1 MGALSDY
8 YKYKN
13 NSNNTESGES
23 KKKKSGALSEYYAF
37 SFGASIPS
45 RLEALTKQGS
55 DAYNTYKSRFFDE
68 NGEFIN
74 SYRGDTE
81 AAYNDYSTF
90 KSNYDTESK
99 AILEHLDRYG
109 DNYDAKTVSEIRDY
123 LTSNSK
129 AYEDMLNAYKD
140 DNDYWSQFDS
150 EEHYN
155 LLKMSS
161 DEISPHLDNSKN
173 SEKDKNI
180 VFELQQT
187 LVPYN
192 KDTALRAG
200 FTEEEYN
207 DIDSKRKYIG
217 EKYGVN
223 LYDDV
228 YNNVN
233 ILNDIS
239 RRLETSHIAYTTKG
253 GQNITWQDLYD
264 NSYANEDLE
273 RKYTAYSSL
282 PDWAEKSKGIDGVL
296 DTETDYMIAMEL
308 QNTMMPYDKKIA
320 ISNGYTEEEFNAVDN
335 KRKYI
340 SEKYGVD
347 LYSDI
352 YNNINVLNDIMNKL
366 DSVKGEKET
375 FDLMS
380 YMTEK
385 EKEVFNYI
393 YHNEGRNAALE
404 WHNGRRGLLLDRY
417 NNTLVKSM
425 SDYADEH
432 PVAASAL
439 SVVLNMYS
447 GVEFITDSVSGMVTG
462 QEQTNSSALASSSIR
477 SAVSEKVDWEIGN
490 WDAFDFVYNTG
501 MSGIDSL
508 ASTFTFGKLG
518 GLALGL
524 SAAGQATNDAL
535 SRGMSKNKAFW
546 NGLVAGVLECLFES
560 WSIGNFEAL
569 KESVVKGGKTVA
581 KNLAKTMLVNATE
594 ETLTEIS
601 NIAYD
606 YFVNADFSQIETS
619 IRQNI
624 ANGLTEKQA
633 KSQAALSAAGQ
644 VVEAGASG
652 ALMGFGFGV
661 TGNALGY
668 MNYKQASNQ
677 ITNQKGERV
686 LSNGGV
692 DTLKE
697 LALQYAE
704 ELGGTKGGKITKQ
717 ANAITT
723 DSNAKKVGKLFEVIG
738 DGKVR
743 LNKSGLTSSL
753 VERGISKE
761 KAENYANILLTM
773 NEDFFAGK
781 ESNFN
786 LGTEEQWKRLT
797 GDENAFGILSDVVSA
812 RDKQYAL
819 SSIGIRV
826 GKDGKINIKD
836 IIAYQERSKAKETA
850 GGLATDVEN
859 KQEVSDDGK
868 TYAEVDGEQVEVTK
882 KLFVNGEDGTL
893 KVKVNDDKVVDAKN
907 VSYGDIGEAYVVS
920 TLVDLGVSA
929 DDANALHSMFDGVGE
944 NSGKQFASGISLAFK
959 YGRYLQSTSNLANI
973 VGITKAQAK
982 TAYNLGKLSRKTE
995 AKSAKANMNEV
1006 AETNEKEGKK
1016 AQTKGSVVF
1025 EGDIADENG
1034 NLAAGEDSL
1043 TDIQKASVDGVK
1055 LLAELTT
1062 INFHIFQS
1070 TKDGNTFTYVKQNG
1084 KKTHANGWYVVGTND
1099 IYIDLNAGA
1108 DGQGAMMYTAAH
1120 EIGHFIKQFSSEK
1133 WEDIAEFVMNWYTSH
1148 YGGDV
1153 ETLLLRQITKVKNRP
1168 DSKNKTQ
1175 RQIEDEAFEELVCD
1189 SLSKMLIDGTVVEA
1203 MADIK
1208 KKNKGLWNTI
1218 KEAVMKLLEKWS
1230 AIINQYKDKNP
1241 DAEEAAYFKETSK
1254 AFKDLQRLFTE
1265 AFSDASE
1272 TYSKVGNVEKAQQ
1285 ETLSDRDS
1293 AEESKAIEA
1302 FGKDLGKVER
1312 NSDGDMLIATNE
1324 DNSTV
1329 MYSERTWNEGGKD
1342 KFISLMETLGH
1353 GDQAQEY
1360 AKYLDDALDYLHEL
1374 AVGYEILGQHLD
1386 ATITTDIKNG
1396 KQVLS
1401 AIVNNGE
1408 YPVNID
1414 LALICKKRVAYM
1426 RLMAKMIEDGV
1437 FGDVKYDGDAIAEVN
1452 GILRK
1457 NGFETAC
1464 LGCFVESRRLQFQ
1477 TWAETIVQ
1485 EWNEAVE
1492 SRNKNAHYFRFAD
1505 GKAALT
1511 DAEIEALDKELASG
1525 GEKNAKGNLNLGKG
1539 SVELKMGRL
1548 LDKVPSL
1555 ARKLTVDDLLTPQ
1568 GLTALRATD
1577 ANLFSLVKQR
1587 YGAASPKIVQD
1598 YNPYASEIADLTFNF
1613 VKNITGNAVKG
1624 AQDYIKAA
1632 KKEVGD
1638 APKKMKG
1645 ESKEDL
1651 AKRKAEYNT
1660 KVEALAM
1667 RKYLYS
1673 IGGARIQSFSDFM
1686 IENVFDYLQIFADLS
1701 AKELPMHGYTK
1712 EIAALRLFGMTGA
1725 KWNGSLIA
1733 HVEKSMG
1740 KEYAGLLPASEAKNG
1755 NGILVKVDGKEYCIA
1770 FDDFAR
1776 NKATNGK
1783 SFIQSIGMK
1792 DIIALMYDPRYS
1804 PYVGNITI
1812 GVSDKQIMAMLDSP
1826 LFRMV
1831 IPYHASGMLPQFA
1844 QLVGVDMYNDYT
1856 NYQNTTVKEVRLLDG
1871 VPYRVEIGDTGKPV
1885 VKNEAGD
1892 KIAIDTHY
1900 AFNENL
1906 QKYGD
1911 ARKTCYDYLAWCRND
1926 HPIYDKGKLI
1936 GYATFNPKFSDS
1948 PTGVDFTKHRN
1959 YYKLIED
1966 FNCYDNITEKTA
1978 QQGAVTMT
1986 FPSKENRLSAEQ
1998 KKAYE
2003 KALRDTGI
2011 FTDADIKKYLEK
2023 ADMTFEDIV
2032 RAEVGNRKAYN
2043 DAQEPKFQST
2053 VKEVE
2058 DFLLNAKDEKGN
2070 YKFRRDAYADTAS
2083 DYLEGKKSGIS
2094 LKPAQ
2099 GSYLDEVEKFSSE
2112 QGWEK
2117 LSDRSD
2123 IRSFDHSDEAIAR
2136 NVELVAGIDSVHD
2149 VPTSAL
2155 EDSGKTIKEIY
2166 ESFFNDWGGEL
2177 FSEELGA
2184 IDVKTSSIR
2193 SERRH
2198 GSTAEKIA
2206 AIEAIPDVIS
2216 NGKVV
2221 FAGEK
2226 DKGRILRIVV
2236 CAPIKIANKPY
2247 YMGVMVQRDTK
2258 HQRLYL
2264 HDVAIEKETSTS
2276 SLDVLLTTG
2285 SNEENERLFVTT
2297 ILQKALNV
2305 KYNTKKEKLSDRTK
2319 AQLDYVEIASKAVM
2333 TTDRID
2339 YLIED
2344 SGAGSRVDYAN
2355 YWITS
2360 ISPTDFLN
2368 MTLPLN
2374 KQDRSAFD
2382 KFPSEWNE
2390 NSNMDTYDYMGELK
2404 KNMRQTP
2411 YLAIDITTGKVVGH
2425 EGRHRI
2431 RALERDGIKSVEIR
2445 VEFRDEDGRT
2455 VKYSPDGKRLQVK
2468 DAVEIINQFG
2478 TGQTTSITNVIPL
2491 NKDYRDTILDN
2502 YGEATSTSEEDI
2514 RYSDRDSEGNTLT
2527 KEQQEFFK
2535 DSKVR
2540 DANGN
2545 LLVTYHGTPNDMFY
2559 VFDPSK
2565 QGSTTDADVWGKGF
2579 YFSDEKSSYYW
2590 NGITNAKN
2598 SLVCYLNIKKPFR
2611 VYTEEKVPDDFKE
2624 HVMST
2629 NKYKNSDQRTK
2640 DWLGDGASRW
2650 YNFLRH
2656 STEKGVDVNEILK
2669 SLGYD
2674 GIIVGTD
2681 NAEIVIFDSNQAKLT
2696 TNTNP
2701 TEDPDVRYSG
2711 RDTAVFDG
2719 KPFWSGSVSLVDGV
2733 IEEVH
2738 SYSEAEFAGFHHSL
2752 YFSQA
2757 QVEKM
2762 DRGENAFFW
2771 VDDGTIYG
2779 DWRESIPES
2788 FINKIEKQ
2796 ISITPS
2802 DPNIRYSDRTT
2813 TSTRSLLANALESTI
2828 DTSTPE
2834 GQIELKKLNEYKDMV
2849 GTLDELTT
2857 KLNELRS
2864 SLFKKGITGEERRK
2878 IQDEATKTANRIS
2891 VYDKK
2896 LLTLEASKPLKKVL
2910 DREKAQAAKRQ
2921 KAKDAEAFKAYKD
2934 DMKKKQKEREEQL
2947 KESRKVAFDKVIETR
2962 NKNEAKAKLQKL
2974 VLETAKWISYPK
2986 KGDVKCPDILRVPYA
3001 DFLNGIDFSS
3011 KTLLE
3016 KGEQTK
3022 NDYRM
3027 ALAMDSL
3034 ATAIERVKNAQNPA
3048 TDSDEVLD
3056 SGYLDLPTYF
3066 VDQLREMAE
3075 KTKEMIL
3082 EGDFVINKMSSDDIK
3097 QLSKLINTLNHSIRE
3112 MSTLY
3117 ANMRF
3122 ARVEELGDSSI
3133 SFMEALGDANGTN
3146 AFGDFVTWDNAL
3158 PYYAFKRFGE
3168 SGESVFEE
3176 LMDSQDKLA
3185 FLSKIILDFSE
3196 KAWTS
3201 KEAQAWSEDTHTIEL
3216 PSGRTLTLTTADA
3229 MSIYCTARRDNN
3241 QGLNHLV
3248 GGGVRVLGEKKGVK
3262 EAKDSKANLDLYD
3275 VQAICDSLDSRQKE
3289 VAENIQDFMSSVC
3302 SEWGNEISMKR
3313 FLTKDFTEKRY
3324 FPIQSNDEVLAEKDP
3339 QAQQS
3344 DLYRLLNIS
3353 ATKPLTPKANNSV
3366 IIRNIFDVFT
3376 EHTSDMA
3383 RLNAYGMALLDYMKW
3398 INYNEKTTNDDGQIS
3413 VRGVRSAMNNAYG
3426 KKARSYAINLIKDIN
3441 GRFTDGGDHPWLMK
3455 MTRQAKTAMVGANL
3469 RVAILQGT
3477 AYPRAAMVLSTG
3489 DLAKG
3494 LMRKP
3499 QISKAKKYCGIA
3511 LWKSFGFYDTNISR
3525 SIEDQIKGTTNWR
3538 QKLIELSLKGAEWGD
3553 SITWGFLWNAC
3564 EYEVARDNKQLKVG
3578 SEEFN
3583 EAVGKKLREVVYATQ
3598 VVDSTLTRSQIMRNK
3613 SGLTQAVTAFMS
3625 EATVS
3630 TNILM
3635 DAGFQFTLEKRRTGS
3650 AKAAWKKV
3658 GGYVGKAITV
3668 YSVSQLLAALAE
3680 GLMDAYRDD
3689 DDEEFLDKF
3698 GEAFLE
3704 NAITDIVPFN
3714 KLPIIADVTKWVLS
3728 LFDVGYFSSDRLD
3741 AAWLTQIASAFDSW
3755 KKVLDGSSS
3764 STTYYDAIYKTA
3776 KAIAYA
3782 TGLPVSGA
3790 LREVITLWN
3799 NTAGAA
3805 DPYLKVRDYES
3816 SSTHID
3822 IAETA
3827 FEKGDTASVKKA
3839 VSTMISDKVKSGKTE
3854 KEAKSA
3860 VRSSFTSRYKQQYVD
3875 AYKRKDINAMNRIRK
3890 LLYATGVYGTL
3901 TELDKTLQSWRTEE

>member
-1 MGALSDY
+1 MKLSEYLKKSGMTSEEYFGMQERRSKGKLSLSDY
-8 YKYKN
+8 QRQ
-13 NSNNTESGES
+13 ER
-23 KKKKSGALSEYYAF
+23 
-37 SFGASIPS
+37 ASIAS
-45 RLEALTKQGS
+45 RLESLTKEGT
-55 DAYNTYKSRFFDE
+55 DVYNTYKSRFFDE

-74 SYRGDTE
+74 NYRGDTKD
-81 AAYNDYSTF
+81 AYDSYSQF
-90 KSNYDTESK
+90 KTKYDSESK
-99 AILEHLDRYG
+99 AILEHFDKYA
-109 DNYDAKTVSEIRDY
+109 DQYDAKTVKEIRDY
-123 LTSNSK
+123 LNGNSK
-129 AYEDMLNAYKD
+129 TYEDMFNAYKE
-140 DNDYWSQFDS
+140 DYDHFSQ
-150 EEHYN
+150 
-155 LLKMSS
+155 
-161 DEISPHLDNSKN
+161 
-173 SEKDKNI
+173 
-180 VFELQQT
+180 
-187 LVPYN
+187 
-192 KDTALRAG
+192 
-200 FTEEEYN
+200 
-207 DIDSKRKYIG
+207 
-217 EKYGVN
+217 
-223 LYDDV
+223 
-228 YNNVN
+228 
-233 ILNDIS
+233 
-239 RRLETSHIAYTTKG
+239 
-253 GQNITWQDLYD
+253 W
-264 NSYANEDLE
+264 ANEDEYKASLDALKVYE
-273 RKYTAYSSL
+273 GQKVADLDSLGKEIEGLKAQRDEYKALKTKRDNQYATFLSGYLRSRQYTQEE
-282 PDWAEKSKGIDGVL
+282 AEAKALQHVKAMDEQLAQYGSDL
-296 DTETDYMIAMEL
+296 DKT
-308 QNTMMPYDKKIA
+308 
-320 ISNGYTEEEFNAVDN
+320 
-335 KRKYI
+335 I
-340 SEKYGVD
+340 SEKTAYYNTASRVQRNMELMSVAGNDDFDQHSVANAAFGD
-347 LYSDI
+347 ESNRYKYL
-352 YNNINVLNDIMNKL
+352 NNID
-366 DSVKGEKET
+366 G
-375 FDLMS
+375 F
-380 YMTEK
+380 K
-385 EKEVFNYI
+385 EKEDDYW
-393 YHNEGRNAALE
+393 ERNATYTTDTGMVFPTVKPQYITGNYEHLNEDELKIYNYYYATEGAEKANEFLDSLTETLNAREAQDRFESLKDNTFLE
-404 WHNGRRGLLLDRY
+404 VLFGVEAGLDQW
-417 NNTLVKSM
+417 
-425 SDYADEH
+425 A
-432 PVAASAL
+432 
-439 SVVLNMYS
+439 S
-447 GVEFITDSVSGMVTG
+447 GVKNLFNSDDYIPTSSTQMVSGMVRKDLADDGFNFLGSSLGQIAYDAVTTTSNMLPSILISTYTG
-462 QEQTNSSALASSSIR
+462 GIAGAAGLGAKAVGVASKVAGAASMGASAAGNAYQEMLNLGYGKDQARSYAALVGLSETGLEYLLGGISKLGGKATGNVIAK
-477 SAVSEKVDWEIGN
+477 AVSGVDNAFARFAIKYGGSMLSEGLEESLQEILTPYFENLVFYTDKKVDWQQVAYSGLLGAISAGMLEGGSIASAEVNTYRAGKQIKEAGQTSN
-490 WDAFDFVYNTG
+490 LAKLGKSFAPDTVAYKIAGKVNENTG
-501 MSGIDSL
+501 AYTIGRLLHEVGADGLTETNIADIVSSLEKTGIAPAYAKVIAKWVDK
-508 ASTFTFGKLG
+508 AVQGGKLSTVQQM
-518 GLALGL
+518 ALEMNEDVNMIVNDILINKNSTVNQRMQSYNAIVKNTNL
-524 SAAGQATNDAL
+524 SAAMKDIGVRTNEDGTL
-535 SRGMSKNKAFW
+535 NI
-546 NGLVAGVLECLFES
+546 ED
-560 WSIGNFEAL
+560 
-569 KESVVKGGKTVA
+569 
-581 KNLAKTMLVNATE
+581 LAKVSERIQA
-594 ETLTEIS
+594 
-601 NIAYD
+601 
-606 YFVNADFSQIETS
+606 
-619 IRQNI
+619 
-624 ANGLTEKQA
+624 EK
-633 KSQAALSAAGQ
+633 
-644 VVEAGASG
+644 
-652 ALMGFGFGV
+652 
-661 TGNALGY
+661 
-668 MNYKQASNQ
+668 
-677 ITNQKGERV
+677 
-686 LSNGGV
+686 
-692 DTLKE
+692 
-697 LALQYAE
+697 
-704 ELGGTKGGKITKQ
+704 
-717 ANAITT
+717 
-723 DSNAKKVGKLFEVIG
+723 
-738 DGKVR
+738 
-743 LNKSGLTSSL
+743 
-753 VERGISKE
+753 
-761 KAENYANILLTM
+761 
-773 NEDFFAGK
+773 
-781 ESNFN
+781 
-786 LGTEEQWKRLT
+786 
-797 GDENAFGILSDVVSA
+797 
-812 RDKQYAL
+812 
-819 SSIGIRV
+819 
-826 GKDGKINIKD
+826 
-836 IIAYQERSKAKETA
+836 TA
-850 GGLATDVEN
+850 GGLASKVEN
-859 KQEVSDDGK
+859 TQDVSDDGK
-868 TYAEVDGEQVEVTK
+868 TYAEVDGEHIEVTSRE
-882 KLFVNGEDGTL
+882 FVDGDDGSL
-893 KVKVNDDKVVDAKN
+893 KVKVNGNKVVDAGS
-907 VSYGDIGEAYVVS
+907 VSYGDMGVAYVVS
-920 TLVDLGVSA
+920 AIADLGVSA
-929 DDANALHSMFDGVGE
+929 EDANALYGMFQ
-944 NSGKQFASGISLAFK
+944 GKGDKAGQAFANGISLAFK
-959 YGRYLQSTSNLANI
+959 YGRYLQSTDRLSNIAG
-973 VGITKAQAK
+973 VTEAQAK
-982 TAYNLGKLSRKTE
+982 EAYKMGRKSRSTE
-995 AKSAKANMNEV
+995 AKSAKAKLNEA

-1016 AQTKGSVVF
+1016 AQGKGTVVF
-1025 EGDIADENG
+1025 EGNIADENG

-1043 TDIQKASVDGVK
+1043 TDLQKANVNGLK
-1055 LLAELTT
+1055 LLAELTP

-1070 TKDGNTFTYVKQNG
+1070 TKDGKTFTYVKQNG

-1120 EIGHFIKQFSSEK
+1120 EISHFIKQFSPEK
-1133 WEDIAEFVMNWYTSH
+1133 WNDVAEFVMNQYTKH
-1148 YGGDV
+1148 YGGTV
-1153 ETLLLRQITKVKNRP
+1153 ETLLLRQINKVKNRP
-1168 DSKNKTQ
+1168 DAKDMTQ
-1175 RQIEDEAFEELVCD
+1175 RQIEDLAFEELVCD

-1203 MADIK
+1203 MANIK
-1208 KKNKGLWNTI
+1208 KQNRGVWNTI
-1218 KEAVMKLLEKWS
+1218 KNAVLKLLEKWS
-1230 AIINQYKDKNP
+1230 DIIKQYTGRNP
-1241 DAEEAAYFKETSK
+1241 DAEEAGYFKEATK
-1254 AFKDLQRLFTE
+1254 AFKDLQKMLTE
-1265 AFSDASE
+1265 AFVDASE
-1272 TYSKVGNVEKAQQ
+1272 TYSKTGNIKSEAK
-1285 ETLSDRDS
+1285 ETLSGRDTV
-1293 AEESKAIEA
+1293 EESNAIEA
-1302 FGKDLGKVER
+1302 FGKDLGDVER
-1312 NSDGDMLIATNE
+1312 NANGDMLVATNK

-1329 MYSERTWNEGGKD
+1329 MYSERTWNEGGKE

-1353 GDQAQEY
+1353 GDRAQEY

-1492 SRNKNAHYFRFAD
+1492 ARNKNARYFRFAD
-1505 GKAALT
+1505 GKASLT

-1525 GEKNAKGNLNLGKG
+1525 GVKNAKGNLNLGKG
-1539 SVELKMGRL
+1539 SVEAKMGRL

-1613 VKNITGNAVKG
+1613 VKNVTGNAVKG

-1632 KKEVGD
+1632 KSELGA
-1638 APKKMKG
+1638 APKKEKG

-1740 KEYAGLLPASEAKNG
+1740 KEYAGLLPASEAKDG

-1770 FDDFAR
+1770 FDDYAR

-1885 VKNEAGD
+1885 VKNKDGD

-1900 AFNENL
+1900 AFNEKL

-1966 FNCYDNITEKTA
+1966 FNCYDNITEKAA
-1978 QQGAVTMT
+1978 QQGAVAMT
-1986 FPSKENRLSAEQ
+1986 FPSAENRLTAEQ

-2083 DYLEGKKSGIS
+2083 YYLEGKKSGIS

-2123 IRSFDHSDEAIAR
+2123 IRSFDHSDEALAR
-2136 NVELVAGIDSVHD
+2136 NVELVAGMDSVHD

-2166 ESFFNDWGGEL
+2166 ESFFDDWGGEL
-2177 FSEELGA
+2177 FSEELGS

-2216 NGKVV
+2216 NGKVI

-2276 SLDVLLTTG
+2276 SLDDLLTTG
-2285 SNEENERLFVTT
+2285 SNEEYERLFVTT

-2305 KYNTKKEKLSDRTK
+2305 KYNTKNEKLSDR
-2319 AQLDYVEIASKAVM
+2319 DAVVRAKEYFGT
-2333 TTDRID
+2333 TTDFEEAGFVLPNGEMLRFTDDSHSGERAYDHRAIGLAYGVD
-2339 YLIED
+2339 VDLSVNHGYNEESSKYL
-2344 SGAGSRVDYAN
+2344 
-2355 YWITS
+2355 
-2360 ISPTDFLN
+2360 
-2368 MTLPLN
+2368 
-2374 KQDRSAFD
+2374 
-2382 KFPSEWNE
+2382 NE
-2390 NSNMDTYDYMGELK
+2390 F
-2404 KNMRQTP
+2404 
-2411 YLAIDITTGKVVGH
+2411 V
-2425 EGRHRI
+2425 
-2431 RALERDGIKSVEIR
+2431 
-2445 VEFRDEDGRT
+2445 EDGGIRF
-2455 VKYSPDGKRLQVK
+2455 YPGD
-2468 DAVEIINQFG
+2468 
-2478 TGQTTSITNVIPL
+2478 
-2491 NKDYRDTILDN
+2491 LDN
-2502 YGEATSTSEEDI
+2502 DMDAGMQLSKIKPITKEQEKTIRDFIEWKKQREENYNPDDDVFSLYSGSLALHIDFGVDDHASSFAKRGGVNSLTYEGGQINADRIIADI
-2514 RYSDRDSEGNTLT
+2514 RRYYQTGETAHRSVVAQFHYSDRDSAGKVLT
-2527 KEQQEFFK
+2527 DEQLEFFK

-2540 DANGN
+2540 DENGN
-2545 LLVTYHGTPNDMFY
+2545 LKVMYHGTSKGGFT
-2559 VFDPSK
+2559 VFDTY
-2565 QGSTTDADVWGKGF
+2565 GSNYGLFGTGSYFTDNKSVAESYTKKGKGSNQQV
-2579 YFSDEKSSYYW
+2579 YES
-2590 NGITNAKN
+2590 
-2598 SLVCYLNIKKPFR
+2598 YLNITNPIDMDAKADH
-2611 VYTEEKVPDDFKE
+2611 EEWQNAFPYVDFPA
-2624 HVMST
+2624 SGT
-2629 NKYKNSDQRTK
+2629 NEEFYRTVEEFYADQMMPK
-2640 DWLGDGASRW
+2640 WEVAEVIQSSIQSGM
-2650 YNFLRH
+2650 
-2656 STEKGVDVNEILK
+2656 
-2669 SLGYD
+2669 GYD
-2674 GIIVGTD
+2674 GITHIGG
-2681 NAEIVIFDSNQAKLT
+2681 
-2696 TNTNP
+2696 
-2701 TEDPDVRYSG
+2701 G
-2711 RDTAVFDG
+2711 RVN
-2719 KPFWSGSVSLVDGV
+2719 KDGV
-2733 IEEVH
+2733 RHRVYIAFEPE
-2738 SYSEAEFAGFHHSL
+2738 
-2752 YFSQA
+2752 
-2757 QVEKM
+2757 QVK
-2762 DRGENAFFW
+2762 DI
-2771 VDDGTIYG
+2771 D
-2779 DWRESIPES
+2779 
-2788 FINKIEKQ
+2788 NKEPT
-2796 ISITPS
+2796 SSP
-2802 DPNIRYSDRTT
+2802 DIRYSDRSEPA
-2813 TSTRSLLANALESTI
+2813 STRALLANALESTI
-2828 DTSTPE
+2828 DTSTPA

-2849 GTLDELTT
+2849 GTLDELTD

-2864 SLFKKGITGEERRK
+2864 SLFKKGITGEERKK

-2896 LLTLEASKPLKKVL
+2896 LLTLEASKPLKNVL
-2910 DREKAQAAKRQ
+2910 DREKAKAVKRQ
-2921 KAKDAEAFKAYKD
+2921 KAKDAADFKAYKEETA
-2934 DMKKKQKEREEQL
+2934 KRQKERMDAL
-2947 KESRKVAFDKVIETR
+2947 RESRKAAFDKVIETR
-2962 NKNEAKAKLQKL
+2962 DRNEARAKLQKL

-2986 KGDVKCPDILRVPYA
+2986 KEDMKCPDILRVPYA
-3001 DFLNGIDFSS
+3001 DFLKGIDFSS
-3011 KTLLE
+3011 KTMLE
-3016 KGEQTK
+3016 KGEQTR
-3022 NDYRM
+3022 NDLRI
-3027 ALAMDSL
+3027 ASAMDSL
-3034 ATAIERVKNAQNPA
+3034 ATAIERIKNAQNPA
-3048 TDSDEVLD
+3048 IDSDEVLD
-3056 SGYLDLPTYF
+3056 SGYLDLPTDF
-3066 VDQLREMAE
+3066 VDKLREMAE
-3075 KTKEMIL
+3075 KTKQMIL
-3082 EGDFVINKMSSDDIK
+3082 EGDYVVNRMSSEDIK
-3097 QLSKLINTLNHSIRE
+3097 QLTKVIRTLNHSIRE

-3117 ANMRF
+3117 ANLRF
-3122 ARVEELGDSSI
+3122 AKVEELGDASI
-3133 SFMEALGDANGTN
+3133 TFMEAIGGTKGTN
-3146 AFGDFVTWDNAL
+3146 ALGDFLTWDNAL

-3185 FLSKIILDFSE
+3185 FLSKIIFDFTG

-3201 KEAQAWSEDTHTIEL
+3201 KEAKAWSEDTHTIEL

-3248 GGGVRVLGEKKGVK
+3248 GGGVRVLGTKKGVK
-3262 EAKDSKANLDLYD
+3262 EAQDSKANLDLND
-3275 VQAICDSLDSRQKE
+3275 VRFICDSLDSRQKE
-3289 VAENIQDFMSSVC
+3289 VAEKIQEFMSSVC

-3383 RLNAYGMALLDYMKW
+3383 RLNAFGMALLDYMKW

-3413 VRGVRSAMNNAYG
+3413 VRGVRSAMNNTYG

-3477 AYPRAAMVLSTG
+3477 AYPRAAMVLSNG
-3489 DLAKG
+3489 NLAKG

-3499 QISKAKKYCGIA
+3499 QVAKAKKYCGIA

-3525 SIEDQIKGTTNWR
+3525 SIEDQIKGVTNWR

-3598 VVDSTLTRSQIMRNK
+3598 VVDSTLTRSQIMRSK
-3613 SGLTQAVTAFMS
+3613 SGLTQAATAFMS

-3630 TNILM
+3630 ANILM
-3635 DAGFQFTLEKRRTGS
+3635 DAGVQFELEKRRTGS

-3658 GGYVGKAITV
+3658 GGYVGKAVAV
-3668 YSVSQLLAALAE
+3668 YSVSQLLAALVE

-3689 DDEEFLDKF
+3689 DDDEFLDKF
-3698 GEAFLE
+3698 GKAFLE
-3704 NAITDIVPFN
+3704 NAITDIVPTN
-3714 KLPIIADVTKWVLS
+3714 KIPIAADITEWVLS
-3728 LFDVGYFSSDRLD
+3728 AFGVGYFSSSRLD
-3741 AAWLTQIASAFDSW
+3741 SAYLSQIASAFDSW
-3755 KKVLDGSSS
+3755 KKILDGSSS

-3776 KAIAYA
+3776 KALSYV
-3782 TGLPVSGA
+3782 TGLPFSGA
-3790 LREVITLWN
+3790 MREVVTLWN

-3805 DPYLKVRDYES
+3805 DPYLKVRTYES

-3827 FEKGDTASVKKA
+3827 FDRGDTASVKKA
-3839 VSTMISDKVKSGKTE
+3839 VSTMVADKVKSGKTE

-3860 VRSSFTSRYKQQYVD
+3860 VRSSFTSRYKEQYVE
-3875 AYKRKDINAMNRIRK
+3875 AYKKRDNAEMNRIRK

-3901 TELDKTLQSWRTEE
+3901 TELDKTLKNWRTEE